1 MDVKNG
7 KPSVLATPSEAFRTI
22 ATHDDMTFII
32 GQRGGFMELWLLKNS
47 EAALIN
53 DRIESIRTKYR
64 HLILCLDNGKIQVIS
79 Y

>member
-1 MDVKNG
+1 
-7 KPSVLATPSEAFRTI
+7 
-22 ATHDDMTFII
+22 MTFII
-32 GQRGGFMELWLLKNS
+32 GQRGGFMELWLLKNG